1 MENIS
6 RISENRQI
14 FCDNAQTAE
23 PCFTARL
30 VVLSQVL
37 ADLTDAMSRGR
48 SFLPFLRKIPKK
60 SNGRKVHKQGLY
72 ESGDLGQQKQY
83 FL

>member
-37 ADLTDAMSRGR
+37 AGLTDAMSRGR
-48 SFLPFLRKIPKK
+48 SFFAVFSENTGKEQRKK
-60 SNGRKVHKQGLY
+60 SK
-72 ESGDLGQQKQY
+72 
-83 FL
+83 